1 MVTKCGICST
11 LSSLVTCV
19 GCRRSVESLY
29 QTLAHT
35 GDTALEPLTI
45 DTDGVVSVNRDHIEV
60 ETSLANLFCS
70 QVSRLSRELTEGGE
84 GKVRAG
90 KRGGRGGRCSLHSLE
105 VRKRVT
111 ISNWQETWDCMEQEC
126 REEVVLLPYNLLRQT
141 LDGYLKK
148 HSFCTECTSMVNKAY
163 SLLVEEGQVSRETTR
178 VITTVFSS
186 LVFQEPAKAA
196 GEKTVDCDPNV
207 NSDGSANLYCGIS
220 ACTADLHVHVR
231 CDENFIG
238 QLFRLAEPELSGL
251 RQERHAKTIEIAQ
264 KEVLTCIGL
273 ALFDRFQ
280 RIQQKL
286 REAEQTCDLLYL
298 TLLKTLRMS
307 LDLAAEKKRGI
318 GDLEMFCEE
327 LEKDEKKKE
336 VKKEGKKERKRN
348 RRVRQKESKC
358 AALAKINSAEESKVV
373 SDGESNSGD
382 SGVSIPTDTLRDETN
397 DGDVRDDTENK
408 EDKEEDEKENINT
421 RNINHFLPPTTSQV
435 LTTKITFQPRETF
448 SLMAML
454 EEDED
459 LSEDLIPQE
468 EIRNFLDNSEDM
480 TARRQQLREN
490 LKARFDQMC
499 VTGALNERK

>member
-1 MVTKCGICST
+1 M
-11 LSSLVTCV
+11 
-19 GCRRSVESLY
+19 
-29 QTLAHT
+29 
-35 GDTALEPLTI
+35 
-45 DTDGVVSVNRDHIEV
+45 
-60 ETSLANLFCS
+60 
-70 QVSRLSRELTEGGE
+70 
-84 GKVRAG
+84 
-90 KRGGRGGRCSLHSLE
+90 
-105 VRKRVT
+105 
-111 ISNWQETWDCMEQEC
+111 
-126 REEVVLLPYNLLRQT
+126 
-141 LDGYLKK
+141 
-148 HSFCTECTSMVNKAY
+148 
-163 SLLVEEGQVSRETTR
+163 
-178 VITTVFSS
+178 
-186 LVFQEPAKAA
+186 QEPAKAA
-196 GEKTVDCDPNV
+196 GEKTVDSDPNV

-220 ACTADLHVHVR
+220 ACTSDLHVHVR

-348 RRVRQKESKC
+348 RRVRQKESKS

-382 SGVSIPTDTLRDETN
+382 SGVSIPTETLRDEAN
-397 DGDVRDDTENK
+397 ERD
-408 EDKEEDEKENINT
+408 DKEENEKENINT
-421 RNINHFLPPTTSQV
+421 RNINHFLPPTTNQV
-435 LTTKITFQPRETF
+435 LAPKIAFQPRESF

-454 EEDED
+454 DDDED

-490 LKARFDQMC
+490 LKKRFDQLC